1 MPGLSLLLH
10 LCPVVIM
17 LCLKPFPFRCAVGLT
32 ACPACLCCPISTCRL
47 VQLVVPQAEAA
58 LPPPF
63 PSNAPLRAYISNMA
77 VAPSARRQG
86 LGRTLCTA
94 CGRVAKA
101 WGEPC
106 VLLHVA
112 ADNATAQQLYASC
125 GFVPVSN
132 SQGFSGLIKGP
143 WTQQRMAVESGQLA
157 AGYRRLPGGAGGS
170 AAVAA
175 AASRWQ
181 QIQA

>member
-1 MPGLSLLLH
+1 LSSLL
-10 LCPVVIM
+10 
-17 LCLKPFPFRCAVGLT
+17 
-32 ACPACLCCPISTCRL
+32 
-47 VQLVVPQAEAA
+47 QAEAA

-63 PSNAPLRAYISNMA
+63 PSNAPMRAYISNMA
-77 VAPSARRQG
+77 VTPSARRQG
-86 LGRTLCTA
+86 LAKTLCAA

-112 ADNATAQQLYASC
+112 ADNASAQQLYLGC

-143 WTQQRMAVESGQLA
+143 WTQQRMVVDSTQLA
-157 AGYRRLPGGAGGS
+157 GQYRQLSSGGSGGAAVYGGT
-170 AAVAA
+170 A
-175 AASRWQ
+175 RWQ
-181 QIQA
+181 QVQA